1 MLAGG
6 GGAQIIYSAAV
17 GRQPTPSAYA
27 ASPYYLLPSGY
38 EPSEG
43 ELQRPGWSHG
53 AGRVGRRWRGRSARG
68 LLRALSSWPA
78 RARCGRVAD
87 VDLTDAFRAG
97 HVLEAA
103 PFGGQH
109 EQRALAGPPS
119 IHAKQ
124 PRSRSMDCS
133 TSPPLRTRTQR
144 WPGTSAYQ
152 TAPSVSRQIPS
163 GKPPG
168 RLAQGVHPCHEGCH
182 RRDAQRPALQCA
194 PARRPG
200 LLGAAASH
208 LLLLSWAIREIGTAL
223 QGRTNGEAGG
233 GHIRLE
239 SRESRGKRES

>member
-17 GRQPTPSAYA
+17 GRRPTPSAYA

-87 VDLTDAFRAG
+87 EDLTDAFRAG

-109 EQRALAGPPS
+109 EQRALVRAAEHAREAAAVQVDGLQHLTALADPCAALAGHIGVPDGAVGVEADTVGEAAGKAGPGRPS
-119 IHAKQ
+119 L
-124 PRSRSMDCS
+124 P
-133 TSPPLRTRTQR
+133 
-144 WPGTSAYQ
+144 
-152 TAPSVSRQIPS
+152 
-163 GKPPG
+163 
-168 RLAQGVHPCHEGCH
+168 
-182 RRDAQRPALQCA
+182 
-194 PARRPG
+194 
-200 LLGAAASH
+200 
-208 LLLLSWAIREIGTAL
+208 
-223 QGRTNGEAGG
+223 
-233 GHIRLE
+233 
-239 SRESRGKRES
+239 